1 MERLSTIVFNP
12 DTTHNAEQLM
22 KTLRPLLHVTRD
34 DRLEMTVTERPHPD
48 GGDEVTIYV
57 IIHTGNI
64 AGMIED
70 LRDIGMY

>member
-12 DTTHNAEQLM
+12 DTTLEAEDLM
-22 KTLRPLLHVTRD
+22 KRLRPLLHVTRD
-34 DRLEMTVTERPHPD
+34 DRLELTVTERPHPD

-64 AGMIED
+64 TGMIED